1 MKKLTNY
8 LSAGLLIA
16 LSAATL
22 TVNAANYSLTTAPYT
37 NPLTGTSSF
46 SALTPADD
54 LFLDTISFNVGGPSI
69 LGFSLSEIT
78 LFPGYDIDKL
88 KYSLFGPSGLV
99 AGSFLGDGSS
109 HSALLSTSGT
119 YSFSV
124 AGLSKGASGGAY
136 TLALNVTAVPEPET
150 YALMLAG
157 LGLVGF
163 AARRRK
169 SAS

>member
-1 MKKLTNY
+1 MNKLTKY
-8 LSAGLLIA
+8 LLAGLLFA
-16 LSAATL
+16 VSATTL
-22 TVNAANYSLTTAPYT
+22 TANAANYSLTTPPYT
-37 NPLTGTSSF
+37 NPLTGTPSF
-46 SALTPADD
+46 SALTPVDD
-54 LFLDTISFNVGGPSI
+54 LFLDTISFNVGGPST

-78 LFPGYDIDKL
+78 LFPGYDISKL

-109 HSALLSTSGT
+109 HSALLTTAGT

-124 AGLSKGASGGAY
+124 AGLSVGANGGAY

-169 SAS
+169 STV

>member
-1 MKKLTNY
+1 MKKLTKY
-8 LSAGLLIA
+8 LSVGLLVA
-16 LSAATL
+16 ASAASFTA
-22 TVNAANYSLTTAPYT
+22 NAANYSLTAPPYSD
-37 NPLTGTSSF
+37 PLTGTPSF
-46 SALTPADD
+46 SALTPVDE
-54 LFLDTISFNVGGPSI
+54 LFLDTISFNVGGPST

-99 AGSFLGDGSS
+99 AGSFSGDGLS
-109 HSALLSTSGT
+109 HSALLSTAGT

-124 AGLSKGASGGAY
+124 AGLSKGANGGAY

-169 SAS
+169 SAV